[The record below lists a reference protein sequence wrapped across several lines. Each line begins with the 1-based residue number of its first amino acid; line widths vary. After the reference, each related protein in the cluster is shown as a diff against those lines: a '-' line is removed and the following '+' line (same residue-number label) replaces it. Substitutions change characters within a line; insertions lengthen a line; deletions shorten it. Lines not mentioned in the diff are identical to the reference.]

1 MSFTVYRIEGADVYG
16 SFLIGV
22 TLKDA
27 NGNIILDRNGE
38 ELSEF
43 PETDIWNMYIAK
55 VAPGKH
61 SLVIPL
67 GSKAKLTIKDGTLF
81 NLPKG
86 DYELTLTD
94 ISGITWKQ
102 KLKN

>member
-1 MSFTVYRIEGADVYG
+1 
-16 SFLIGV
+16 
-22 TLKDA
+22 
-27 NGNIILDRNGE
+27 
-38 ELSEF
+38 
-43 PETDIWNMYIAK
+43 MYIAK

-67 GSKAKLTIKDGTLF
+67 GSKAELTIKDETLA